1 MTSLFENIPSEDPN
15 VEENTI
21 IGGVSVAFDKEGPD
35 MPLKRFENLV
45 VPMGLQ
51 LSNINIVGGSGL
63 YDSLDEEEHTFM
75 DEKQFSKLF
84 YSVAKDL
91 GSYGGKS
98 RKFVTKKNRS

>member
-15 VEENTI
+15 MEENII
-21 IGGVSVAFDKEGPD
+21 IGGVSIMFDKEETD
-35 MPLKRFENLV
+35 MPIKRFENLV

-51 LSNINIVGGSGL
+51 LSKINIVGGSGF
-63 YDSLDEEEHTFM
+63 YDSMDEEEHTFM

-98 RKFVTKKNRS
+98 RKSVTKKKRS